1 MLVRITNFRR
11 RRKGHG
17 NVCLGL
23 SLGLVVA
30 LAICLLHSFRLHRR
44 QPLREEGFYE
54 RYSRVMVERRRRA
67 PDPPPRLPSITM
79 AEYDAANVG
88 FWHPN
93 GSETPD
99 DEPDENVME
108 GVYDAAQIHKAQME
122 IYEEEHGK
130 EALEEQLAL
139 AIEAGEDEDDEDA
152 QTQPSVKEKATHPLL
167 EDEDILEEDRAGIED
182 TAYPKTQGGIFKDP
196 ISGKSKTYEE
206 LFPGEDIDLSKLP
219 KHLLPSKPLDQLTAE
234 ERLDIRQKLK
244 HDKYA
249 P

>member
-1 MLVRITNFRR
+1 MRISNLRS

-17 NVCLGL
+17 NVWRGL
-23 SLGLVVA
+23 SVGLVVA
-30 LAICLLHSFRLHRR
+30 LAICFLHIFRFHRR
-44 QPLREEGFYE
+44 QFLREEGFYE
-54 RYSRVMVERRRRA
+54 RYSRVMLERKRRA
-67 PDPPPRLPSITM
+67 PDPPPSPPSITM

-99 DEPDENVME
+99 DEPDESVME
-108 GVYDAAQIHKAQME
+108 GIYDSAQIHKAQME
-122 IYEEEHGK
+122 IYEEEHGR

-139 AIEAGEDEDDEDA
+139 AMDGGEDEEDEDA
-152 QTQPSVKEKATHPLL
+152 QTQPLVKEKARHPLL
-167 EDEDILEEDRAGIED
+167 DDDDTIQEDRAAIDD
-182 TAYPKTQGGIFKDP
+182 TAYPKRQGGIFKDP

-219 KHLLPSKPLDQLTAE
+219 DHLLPSKPLDQLTAE